1 LPAPVGNHQDSDRD
15 LRRLIV
21 YRGDPTT
28 DRRTTGS
35 ASVGE
40 FRDRF
45 PDEIMELACPQ
56 IHGHEVTFIDPG
68 DAGATQTL

>member
-1 LPAPVGNHQDSDRD
+1 
-15 LRRLIV
+15 V